1 MEWLPSSSSCRG
13 ICRELLSLFPQ
24 EGLSRSFCPP
34 VTLCT
39 PGSLVWSSLCS
50 ASPSDVTIQVF
61 ASSAPCWHHLGG
73 FQLRSGPELSIKKDR
88 VTHHLVKQ
96 PGVGTGTRNIQLLKK
111 MISADGSDPA
121 QLPITADHSSLRGRA
136 DGVNFGW
143 EQQHLLTMAL
153 NFFLWCCCLVAPES

>member
-1 MEWLPSSSSCRG
+1 MDSQSFCLFKLLELWNAALLQPLPWSLQGIAVVLSSGEAFQLLLPSCDSLHPWLP
-13 ICRELLSLFPQ
+13 
-24 EGLSRSFCPP
+24 
-34 VTLCT
+34 
-39 PGSLVWSSLCS
+39 LVWSSLCS
-50 ASPSDVTIQVF
+50 ASPSDVIIQVF

-121 QLPITADHSSLRGRA
+121 QLPITADHSSL
-136 DGVNFGW
+136 
-143 EQQHLLTMAL
+143 
-153 NFFLWCCCLVAPES
+153 